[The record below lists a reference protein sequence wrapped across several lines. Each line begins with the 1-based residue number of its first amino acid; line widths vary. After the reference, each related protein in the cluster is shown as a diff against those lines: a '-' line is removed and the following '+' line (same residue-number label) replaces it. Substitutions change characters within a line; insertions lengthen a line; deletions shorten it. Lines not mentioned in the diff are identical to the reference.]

1 MLLTNVDLAQQQDWR
16 LSLLAGLIGLLTTV
30 TAFSLLSRGN
40 EASRGGRNG
49 WVLAAALT
57 LSLGAWAAHI
67 IVQLDFMAAWQ
78 VHHDLAQAVI
88 AVILAGVIAAIGLG
102 LMQTGLMHAR
112 QRRQRRREG
121 VAGLSSEGLS
131 RHGLAGQG
139 VPRQSAAQPYQ
150 ARHGDPRHRGSVPIG
165 GAIMGAA
172 LAALHYAGFIALRLP
187 AALDFNAAAV
197 IASVALVVL
206 CGIGAAL
213 LLRRRDDLLHRCL
226 AAGILMVGLIGLQ
239 ALTVATAGLHFAV
252 ATDPATAGFA
262 PDSPGLILS
271 PFRLALAVS
280 IATMILLVA
289 GLAAALTDQHLV
301 AEHKREAARLR
312 LSETRLRQLADA
324 TFEGIVLHRDGWV
337 IDANAAICS
346 MLGLS
351 LKQIIGHN
359 LLEMVADGC
368 HAKVTAQLKAAKAA
382 GHTAIGHAM
391 TEEASAGHPPEAGE
405 PIEISL
411 RHVDGRLVPVEC
423 LARTLAGED
432 GDLRVVAVRDI
443 SERKAAEE
451 RIRHMANHDALT
463 GLPNRNLFQ
472 DRLTQAVAR
481 SKRGTS
487 TAAVLCLDLDRFK
500 NVNDLSGHDV
510 GDALLRQVA
519 QRLTNSVRA
528 DDTVARLSGDEFAI
542 IQVGVAHPDGPAILA
557 DRLVK
562 NLAQPFEI
570 DGHQVT
576 ISTSLGISLYPGD
589 GEDDE
594 ELLRAADTALY
605 RAKAAGRGTYR
616 FFEAE
621 MDVRLQER
629 RWMEREL
636 RQALAQQQLD
646 LYYQPLVD
654 CKNVT
659 LLGFEALARWE
670 HAERGFI
677 SPADFIPLAEECGLI
692 LPLGSWVL
700 RRACRD
706 AMTWPEDTIV
716 AVNLSPAQFRQN
728 DIVREVLGVLD
739 ETGLPAHRLELEI
752 TEGVLI
758 DDTER
763 VLETLRTLKDVGVRL
778 SLDDFGTGYS
788 SLSYL
793 QRFPFDKI
801 KIDRSFVAELG
812 NNSDSMAIVR
822 AVIALGRSLHI
833 TVTAEGVETQQQLA
847 LLRAENCDQ
856 AQGFLIGTPQ
866 PRSEAASLLADPESM
881 MAKLRA
887 AE

>member
-1 MLLTNVDLAQQQDWR
+1 MLLTAVDLSQQQDWR

-30 TAFSLLSRGN
+30 TAFSLLSRSDD
-40 EASRGGRNG
+40 ASRRGRNG
-49 WVLAAALT
+49 WVFASALT

-67 IVQLDFMAAWQ
+67 IAQLDFMAAWQ
-78 VHHDLAQAVI
+78 VHHDQGQAVLT
-88 AVILAGVIAAIGLG
+88 VILAGIIAAIGLG
-102 LMQTGLMHAR
+102 LMQGGLLTARRMR
-112 QRRQRRREG
+112 QRRDS
-121 VAGLSSEGLS
+121 APHSTS
-131 RHGLAGQG
+131 RSDNMRQG
-139 VPRQSAAQPYQ
+139 EQ
-150 ARHGDPRHRGSVPIG
+150 RHRGTVLVG
-165 GAIMGAA
+165 GAILGAA
-172 LAALHYAGFIALRLP
+172 LAALHYAGFAALRLP
-187 AALDFNAAAV
+187 GSLDFDSRAVVASIVLVVACGIAAAW
-197 IASVALVVL
+197 
-206 CGIGAAL
+206 L
-213 LLRRRDDLLHRCL
+213 LQRRDDLLHRCL
-226 AAGILMVGLIGLQ
+226 AAAVFMIGLIGLQ
-239 ALTVATAGLHFAV
+239 ALTMETAQMHMAN
-252 ATDPATAGFA
+252 ATDLAATGLGQNA
-262 PDSPGLILS
+262 PGLVLS
-271 PFRLALAVS
+271 PFRLAVAVT
-280 IATMILLVA
+280 IATALFLLA
-289 GLAAALTDQHLV
+289 GLAAALVDQHLV

-312 LSETRLRQLADA
+312 LSEIRLRQLADA

-346 MLGLS
+346 MLGLT

-359 LLEMVADGC
+359 LLELVADSG
-368 HAKVTAQLKAAKAA
+368 HAKVTAQLNAAKVAGSSTAA
-382 GHTAIGHAM
+382 AEA
-391 TEEASAGHPPEAGE
+391 EEPM
-405 PIEISL
+405 EISL

-423 LARTLAGED
+423 LGRTLVGEN

-487 TAAVLCLDLDRFK
+487 TAALLCLDLDRFK
-500 NVNDLSGHDV
+500 NVNDISGHDV
-510 GDALLRQVA
+510 GDELLRQVA

-570 DGHQVT
+570 GGHQVT

-646 LYYQPLVD
+646 LHYQPLVD
-654 CKNVT
+654 CKSVT
-659 LLGFEALARWE
+659 LLGFEALARWK

-706 AMTWPEDTIV
+706 AMTWPGDTIV
-716 AVNLSPAQFRQN
+716 AVNLSPAQFRHN
-728 DIVREVLGVLD
+728 DIVREVLNVLD

-763 VLETLRTLKDVGVRL
+763 VLETLSALKDAGVRL

-812 NNSDSMAIVR
+812 NNRDSMAIVR
-822 AVIALGRSLHI
+822 AVIALGHSLHI

-847 LLRAENCDQ
+847 LLRSENCDQ

-866 PRSEAASLLADPESM
+866 PQAEAAVLLANPQHMIE
-881 MAKLRA
+881 KLRA